1 MRYIF
6 FATVLLFVAF
16 GGEWFYLRYLRRVE
30 PLGAQALALAEHFTR
45 NGIQVQAHA
54 RRHGFRAA
62 QMPWV
67 AGYVLAG
74 RPEPIVVEF
83 CASDSRAEARLRAH
97 SADPAVSQAAR
108 NGRLVLSL
116 PRWSDEAAPTAS
128 AVLAA
133 FAAFVP
139 TEP

>member
-30 PLGAQALALAEHFTR
+30 PLGAQALALAEHF
-45 NGIQVQAHA
+45 
-54 RRHGFRAA
+54 RAA
-62 QMPWV
+62 QMPCV
-67 AGYVLAG
+67 AGYALAG